1 METTNTF
8 DALQTFIDRA
18 EKMGKYPANS
28 AGALK
33 STLKIAS
40 SLISDEEP
48 RTLDY
53 LREHADEIFARS
65 TAHSGQS
72 IQAYISRMKRLLEDF
87 QAYGTPQSA
96 MLGWKTAPR
105 NISKKPRAV
114 NKAESEGE
122 GEEEAPRSQAASNT
136 NVLSLA
142 LRENVKVRLDLPPD
156 LTSEEADRICALIKS
171 LAGFGKK

>member
-1 METTNTF
+1 MF
-8 DALQTFIDRA
+8 DVLSAFVDRA

-33 STLKIAS
+33 STVKLAS

-48 RTLDY
+48 RTLEY

-65 TAHSGQS
+65 TAHSGPS
-72 IQAYISRMKRLLEDF
+72 IQSYIGRMKRLIEDY
-87 QAYGTPQSA
+87 QSYGSPQSA
-96 MLGWKTAPR
+96 MLNWKPNQR
-105 NISKKPRAV
+105 SFVKKARPA
-114 NKAESEGE
+114 NKTEATS
-122 GEEEAPRSQAASNT
+122 EEAPLIGSSATNT

-156 LTSEEADRICALIKS
+156 LTSDEADRICALIKS

>member
-1 METTNTF
+1 MDNTNTF

-33 STLKIAS
+33 STIKIAS

-48 RTLDY
+48 RTLEY
-53 LREHADEIFARS
+53 LRDHADEIFARS
-65 TAHSGQS
+65 SAHSGPS
-72 IQAYISRMKRLLEDF
+72 IQSYIGRMKRLIEDY
-87 QAYGTPQSA
+87 QTYGSPPSA
-96 MLGWKTAPR
+96 MLNWKTTPR
-105 NISKKPRAV
+105 IISRKPRAA
-114 NKAESEGE
+114 NKPEPEGE
-122 GEEEAPRSQAASNT
+122 DEEAPRSAGTSNT

-156 LTSEEADRICALIKS
+156 LTAEEAERICTLIKS